1 MPAYRADNLGSFLR
15 PDYLLEARRR
25 GVRAEEVRALEDRA
39 IAEIVRLQE
48 EVGLPVVT
56 DGEFRRKL
64 FFSTVL
70 EVAEGFDPEGN
81 RRFHRDEEGHELHF
95 GVPAPVARLRRKARL
110 VDAEYAHTRSLTDR
124 PIKVTMPAPSLLR
137 LYWKEGR
144 SDAAYPGPRGKDAF
158 MDDLTAIMNED
169 AHDLAAAGAAYLQI
183 DAPHYTYMTDPRIR
197 PDITDPRPAA
207 AGAPALREMIALDN
221 RVFAGVKAAHPGVT
235 LGIHLCRGNYRSL
248 FTGTK
253 PYDDY
258 AEVVFREPAV
268 DRLLLE
274 YDDYRSGDFTPLRH
288 VPADRTVVLGLVTTK
303 HSALEAQD
311 DLLRRID
318 QAARFV
324 PLERLALSTQC
335 GFASTEEG
343 NAITTEAQRAKLEL
357 VVETARRAWGG
368 V

>member
-15 PDYLLEARRR
+15 PDYLLAARRQ
-25 GVRAEEVRALEDRA
+25 GLRAEEIRALEDRA
-39 IAEIVRLQE
+39 IGEIVRLQE

-64 FFSTVL
+64 FSTVL

-81 RRFHRDEEGHELHF
+81 RRFHRDEAGHELHF
-95 GVPAPVARLRRKARL
+95 GVPAPVARLRRKASL
-110 VDAEYAHTRSLTDR
+110 VDAEYAHTRALTDR

-144 SDAAYPGPRGKDAF
+144 SDAAYPGPQGKDAF
-158 MDDLTAIMNED
+158 MDDLIAIMNED
-169 AHDLAAAGAAYLQI
+169 AHALAAAGAAYLQI
-183 DAPHYTYMTDPRIR
+183 DAPHYTYLTDPRIR
-197 PDITDPRPAA
+197 PDIADPLAT
-207 AGAPALREMIALDN
+207 LREMIALDN
-221 RVFAGVKAAHPGVT
+221 RVFTGVKAAYPGVT

-274 YDDYRSGDFTPLRH
+274 YDDYRSGDSAPLRH
-288 VPADRTVVLGLVTTK
+288 VPTDRTVVLGLVTTK

-311 DLLRRID
+311 DLLRRIE
-318 QAARFV
+318 QATRFV
-324 PLERLALSTQC
+324 PLDRLALSTQC

-343 NAITTEAQRAKLEL
+343 NAITPDAQRAKLAL
-357 VVETARRAWGG
+357 IVETARRVWGEG
-368 V
+368 

>member
-1 MPAYRADNLGSFLR
+1 MPYRADNLGSFLR
-15 PDYLLEARRR
+15 PDYLLAARRQ
-25 GVRAEEVRALEDRA
+25 GLRAAEVRALEDRA
-39 IAEIVRLQE
+39 IAEVVRLQE

-81 RRFHRDEEGHELHF
+81 ARFHRDEEGHELHF
-95 GVPAPVARLRRKARL
+95 GVPAPVARLRRKASL
-110 VDAEYAHTRSLTDR
+110 VDAEYAHTRALTNR

-144 SDAAYPGPRGKDAF
+144 SDAAYPGPRGKDEF
-158 MDDLTAIMNED
+158 MDDLVALMNED
-169 AHDLAAAGAAYLQI
+169 ALALAAAGAAYLQI
-183 DAPHYTYMTDPRIR
+183 DAPHYTYITDKRIR
-197 PDITDPRPAA
+197 PDLADPLA
-207 AGAPALREMIALDN
+207 ALREMIALDN
-221 RVFAGVKAAHPGVT
+221 RVFAGVKEAYPEVT
-235 LGIHLCRGNYRSL
+235 LAMHLCRGNYRSL

-258 AEVVFREPAV
+258 GEVVFREPAV

-288 VPADRTVVLGLVTTK
+288 LPEDRTAVLGLVTTK
-303 HSALEAQD
+303 HSALENQD
-311 DLLRRID
+311 ELLRRIE
-318 QAARFV
+318 QATRFV
-324 PLERLALSTQC
+324 PLDRLALSTQC

-343 NAITTEAQRAKLEL
+343 NEITPEAQRAKLAL
-357 VVETARRAWGG
+357 VVDTARRVWGE